1 MSLQEGDAVVVGVD
15 RASLM
20 GDITGN
26 MCAAATVTDS
36 GGMSSG
42 CVGGAHRGPLLK
54 IPARGG
60 GPLGICS

>member
-15 RASLM
+15 LASLM

-26 MCAAATVTDS
+26 MCGAAAVPES
-36 GGMSSG
+36 GISSG
-42 CVGGAHRGPLLK
+42 CVGGAHRGPLLN

-60 GPLGICS
+60 GPSGICS